1 MQFQDQFETSETR
14 VIPPPWGV
22 DESAQESDVFF
33 PLLSGYYSISATK
46 EDYFMFNCVVLLEK
60 TDNWICKTPKFAYN

>member
-1 MQFQDQFETSETR
+1 MQFQDQFEASETR

-33 PLLSGYYSISATK
+33 PLLSGYYSISAMK
-46 EDYFMFNCVVLLEK
+46 EDYFMFNCVVLVRE
-60 TDNWICKTPKFAYN
+60 NR